1 MFKHIES
8 ENFSYKKNKNIL
20 SKAKNLYEKFSNI
33 YPENFMFHRVM
44 SRAYIY
50 NCKREFINCHRK
62 LINISDK
69 RIKELKNKFEIIEP
83 GYALTT
89 IGSIFTLDAYIKS
102 IKLNFS
108 SISQLI
114 LPFPQ
119 KHRRPVN
126 PTLLR
131 YLSKHVKVIKSP
143 KESKKYV
150 KFLNKNRCLH
160 DHFINTPNNQIP
172 FAHTASVYIENEWA
186 KSRKKPLFILSKADF
201 IKGRKILNK
210 MGIKKNSWFVTTH
223 VRDESFKGKEGYRD
237 SDINTFSKAYTEVI
251 NSGGYVIRMGN
262 ANMKNIKHKFQND
275 KFIDYARSKFKSHF
289 MDIFLCASAKFM
301 LGTSSGLSA
310 VSYVFKVPIVLVN
323 YAPTAQVYLRKG
335 DIFLPPIFR
344 NITTNKKLSFKKT
357 MSPPFSL
364 GISDGIYK
372 NILNVKLD
380 KNSDEDIRLV
390 TKEMLDNLLYKK
402 RYSKIENQ
410 LQRKFRRI
418 TLKGNA
424 LIESNIPIACRI
436 GKDFLKKNHQL
447 LQ

>member
-1 MFKHIES
+1 
-8 ENFSYKKNKNIL
+8 
-20 SKAKNLYEKFSNI
+20 
-33 YPENFMFHRVM
+33 
-44 SRAYIY
+44 
-50 NCKREFINCHRK
+50 
-62 LINISDK
+62 
-69 RIKELKNKFEIIEP
+69 
-83 GYALTT
+83 
-89 IGSIFTLDAYIKS
+89 
-102 IKLNFS
+102 
-108 SISQLI
+108 
-114 LPFPQ
+114 
-119 KHRRPVN
+119 
-126 PTLLR
+126 
-131 YLSKHVKVIKSP
+131 
-143 KESKKYV
+143 
-150 KFLNKNRCLH
+150 
-160 DHFINTPNNQIP
+160 
-172 FAHTASVYIENEWA
+172 
-186 KSRKKPLFILSKADF
+186 
-201 IKGRKILNK
+201 
-210 MGIKKNSWFVTTH
+210 
-223 VRDESFKGKEGYRD
+223 
-237 SDINTFSKAYTEVI
+237 
-251 NSGGYVIRMGN
+251 
-262 ANMKNIKHKFQND
+262 
-275 KFIDYARSKFKSHF
+275 